1 MPFPD
6 KREGQSQPGVSQTGM
21 QETGTW
27 GRKLTWPGRGDEDR
41 RGRRDVS
48 RLRRWG
54 SGRQVWAGGRG
65 RGSARRTHGVRR
77 LLISLSDLLP
87 GFFQACVSF
96 RGAVAHR
103 RVNGPMPPRQVGTH
117 AGSDGQGST
126 GSTSCLPPTPAPGE
140 APECVSGL
148 TREAQDRGDLASVLS
163 RARP

>member
-27 GRKLTWPGRGDEDR
+27 GQKLTWPGRGDEDR

-65 RGSARRTHGVRR
+65 RGSARRTVCAD
-77 LLISLSDLLP
+77 SSSPLSDLLP

-96 RGAVAHR
+96 RSAVAHR

-126 GSTSCLPPTPAPGE
+126 GSTSCLPPPQL
-140 APECVSGL
+140 PE
-148 TREAQDRGDLASVLS
+148 
-163 RARP
+163 RPWNA